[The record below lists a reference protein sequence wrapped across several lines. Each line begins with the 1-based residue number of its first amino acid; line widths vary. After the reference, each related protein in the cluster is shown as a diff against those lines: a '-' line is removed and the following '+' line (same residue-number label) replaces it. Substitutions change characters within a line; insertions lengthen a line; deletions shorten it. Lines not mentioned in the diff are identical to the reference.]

1 MQKHPRPTT
10 PGGTGC
16 DARVLPFFSIPHIFL
31 PMQAASSLSSLL
43 STLHEARGH
52 RCPLMSRTMRR
63 GSEVKENEI
72 PALKRQACQPNF
84 GVFRLQKC
92 YKLLVGPDTCP
103 VQQTPVL
110 ILLRE
115 DAAGNNGKRLAGS

>member
-1 MQKHPRPTT
+1 MHHLGIQQPPRHVVDHIR
-10 PGGTGC
+10 PG
-16 DARVLPFFSIPHIFL
+16 LY
-31 PMQAASSLSSLL
+31 
-43 STLHEARGH
+43 

-103 VQQTPVL
+103 VQQTSVL

>member
-1 MQKHPRPTT
+1 MVRHSSF
-10 PGGTGC
+10 
-16 DARVLPFFSIPHIFL
+16 LIPHVFL
-31 PMQAASSLSSLL
+31 PMQAVSSLSLLL

-52 RCPLMSRTMRR
+52 PGPFWALNVSGAMSATKIISLLPLCVCR
-63 GSEVKENEI
+63 GAGVEENEI

-103 VQQTPVL
+103 IHQTPVL

-115 DAAGNNGKRLAGS
+115 DAAGNNGKRLA